1 MLQQCKT
8 DLGNILGKRGA
19 MKVLGSGADPA
30 CYTARK
36 LEASSQVLP
45 YIQVSAEMGGLGS

>member
-1 MLQQCKT
+1 
-8 DLGNILGKRGA
+8 

-30 CYTARK
+30 CYTARE